1 MNVIND
7 MRKYANINEQQID
20 NVFNTIVEVIITLI
34 DFKKNF
40 Y

>member
-34 DFKKNF
+34 DF
-40 Y
+40 

>member
-20 NVFNTIVEVIITLI
+20 NVFNTFIENIITFI
-34 DFKKNF
+34 DF
-40 Y
+40 

>member
-20 NVFNTIVEVIITLI
+20 NVFNTIIEVIITLI
-34 DFKKNF
+34 DF
-40 Y
+40 